1 MFNFL
6 KPTFQFEV
14 IHSDNIKKEKIS
26 TPEALINYVIGA
38 NNHLIKAKDTGW
50 IYSEKIRKTKKGNET
65 VFAMKIELPIY
76 EDNPY
81 FDQLL
86 SPFYTKKKIRFAEI
100 VLPEATNGATMKE
113 FANEIPPIPEE
124 LKQMAE
130 SGLERLES
138 EVLDS
143 TALEEIDENEQITQ
157 PFDSIDEV
165 DQLKKQLLIQQ
176 QEIEQLK
183 TKERDSVFI
192 KQQEIQL
199 SEQKETDELIEETE
213 VDSKAEYDCLSL
225 DSLPSTLPRD
235 QKDFSVSEAS
245 GAVNDVLSMVK
256 KEFSTRLST
265 FVEEETE
272 KIDQEVKKLDT
283 RHLIEGEVT
292 KRIQLEKTKAI
303 ESEKALLDTERQ
315 VKLTEEQQRYEAA
328 ISAIE
333 RTYLEKKGTK
343 EQELNAYFTEK
354 LEEDI
359 ANEYKIQ
366 TEQLTRILQGKKDEL
381 AFKQKEM
388 NEGLKQ
394 DFTQVL
400 ATFNESHEK
409 VIQHMEQQK
418 VANQPIDFLKRKK
431 AASE

>member
-1 MFNFL
+1 MFNFF

-14 IHSDNIKKEKIS
+14 IHSDNIKKEKIN
-26 TPEALINYVIGA
+26 TPAALVNYVIGA

-50 IYSEKIRKTKKGNET
+50 IYSEKIKKTKKGNET
-65 VFAMKIELPIY
+65 VYALKIELPIY
-76 EDNPY
+76 EDNLY

-86 SPFYTKKKIRFAEI
+86 APFYTKKKVYFEEI
-100 VLPEATNGATMKE
+100 VLSEATNVVNDQKTT
-113 FANEIPPIPEE
+113 NEIPEIPEE

-138 EVLDS
+138 EVIDS
-143 TALEEIDENEQITQ
+143 IALEEIDENMQITK
-157 PFDSIDEV
+157 PSASLDEV
-165 DQLKKQLLIQQ
+165 DQLKKQLLVQQ

-183 TKERDSVFI
+183 KKESDSVFI
-192 KQQEIQL
+192 NQQEIKL
-199 SEQKETDELIEETE
+199 SEQKETSELTEESE
-213 VDSKAEYDCLSL
+213 VDSKGEYAGLSL
-225 DSLPSTLPRD
+225 DTLPPSN

-245 GAVNDVLSMVK
+245 GAVNDVLSLIK
-256 KEFSTRLST
+256 KEFSTRLSN

-283 RHLIEGEVT
+283 RHLIEGEVS
-292 KRIQLEKTKAI
+292 KRIQVEKTKTI
-303 ESEKALLDTERQ
+303 ESEQALLETERQ

-328 ISAIE
+328 VSAIE
-333 RTYLEKKGTK
+333 RNYLEKKGVK
-343 EQELNAYFTEK
+343 EQELNTYFAEK
-354 LEEDI
+354 LDEDI

-431 AASE
+431 AVSE